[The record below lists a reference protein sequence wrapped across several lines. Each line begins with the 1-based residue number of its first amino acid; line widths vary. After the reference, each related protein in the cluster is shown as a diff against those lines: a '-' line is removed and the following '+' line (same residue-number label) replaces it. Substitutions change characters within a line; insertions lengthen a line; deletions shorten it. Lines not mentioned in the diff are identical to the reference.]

1 MRYGRR
7 MDLERTV
14 TIEIVEWRR
23 VQDDRAYLTRRV
35 HELTDEVDQ
44 LKDAL
49 RRAKASLNASNG
61 RRSPRSRSRT
71 PQRHPPAGTSNLP
84 GTPTASVPSHER
96 SAARWIEGDA
106 SATPRR
112 EPSTRI
118 GAVSASGGARYSYR
132 RAGGETPSGLGTNIP
147 GNDSSTETDG
157 DARSF
162 AESFATTRSEAGRW
176 ATRDAARAS
185 TAAGRLMR
193 GQHQHRHDRHH
204 HHHQQHQRHQ
214 RQRPTRRVIEDDGG
228 ADGRIESPSRAPTPW
243 SSASRLDAAERM
255 ALLQAEI
262 ESLRVAMEAPYGE
275 SSNDGL
281 RGDVARDSEL
291 LFGDGGEP
299 LPPHPWRGVS
309 GAERVYAA
317 SLTNS
322 RSDQSTRSTG
332 SAASTPLRV
341 ERSPG
346 RRRHGRSSSRE
357 SLGSPARPKRT
368 NEEATWDVNV
378 DDIL

>member
-1 MRYGRR
+1 
-7 MDLERTV
+7 
-14 TIEIVEWRR
+14 
-23 VQDDRAYLTRRV
+23 
-35 HELTDEVDQ
+35 
-44 LKDAL
+44 
-49 RRAKASLNASNG
+49 
-61 RRSPRSRSRT
+61 
-71 PQRHPPAGTSNLP
+71 
-84 GTPTASVPSHER
+84 
-96 SAARWIEGDA
+96 
-106 SATPRR
+106 
-112 EPSTRI
+112 
-118 GAVSASGGARYSYR
+118 
-132 RAGGETPSGLGTNIP
+132 
-147 GNDSSTETDG
+147 
-157 DARSF
+157 
-162 AESFATTRSEAGRW
+162 
-176 ATRDAARAS
+176 
-185 TAAGRLMR
+185 
-193 GQHQHRHDRHH
+193 
-204 HHHQQHQRHQ
+204 
-214 RQRPTRRVIEDDGG
+214 VIEDDGG
-228 ADGRIESPSRAPTPW
+228 ADGRIETPSRAPTPW

-262 ESLRVAMEAPYGE
+262 ESLRVAMEAPYA
-275 SSNDGL
+275 SNDGL

-332 SAASTPLRV
+332 SAASTPLRG

>member
-1 MRYGRR
+1 
-7 MDLERTV
+7 V
-14 TIEIVEWRR
+14 TEE
-23 VQDDRAYLTRRV
+23 D
-35 HELTDEVDQ
+35 
-44 LKDAL
+44 
-49 RRAKASLNASNG
+49 
-61 RRSPRSRSRT
+61 
-71 PQRHPPAGTSNLP
+71 
-84 GTPTASVPSHER
+84 
-96 SAARWIEGDA
+96 
-106 SATPRR
+106 
-112 EPSTRI
+112 
-118 GAVSASGGARYSYR
+118 
-132 RAGGETPSGLGTNIP
+132 GE
-147 GNDSSTETDG
+147 
-157 DARSF
+157 
-162 AESFATTRSEAGRW
+162 
-176 ATRDAARAS
+176 
-185 TAAGRLMR
+185 
-193 GQHQHRHDRHH
+193 
-204 HHHQQHQRHQ
+204 
-214 RQRPTRRVIEDDGG
+214 
-228 ADGRIESPSRAPTPW
+228 ADGRIETPSPAPTPW

-275 SSNDGL
+275 SSNPFTPSEL

-299 LPPHPWRGVS
+299 LPPHPWRGAS

-332 SAASTPLRV
+332 SAASTPVRG

>member
-1 MRYGRR
+1 
-7 MDLERTV
+7 
-14 TIEIVEWRR
+14 
-23 VQDDRAYLTRRV
+23 
-35 HELTDEVDQ
+35 
-44 LKDAL
+44 
-49 RRAKASLNASNG
+49 
-61 RRSPRSRSRT
+61 
-71 PQRHPPAGTSNLP
+71 
-84 GTPTASVPSHER
+84 
-96 SAARWIEGDA
+96 
-106 SATPRR
+106 
-112 EPSTRI
+112 
-118 GAVSASGGARYSYR
+118 
-132 RAGGETPSGLGTNIP
+132 
-147 GNDSSTETDG
+147 
-157 DARSF
+157 
-162 AESFATTRSEAGRW
+162 
-176 ATRDAARAS
+176 
-185 TAAGRLMR
+185 
-193 GQHQHRHDRHH
+193 
-204 HHHQQHQRHQ
+204 
-214 RQRPTRRVIEDDGG
+214 
-228 ADGRIESPSRAPTPW
+228 
-243 SSASRLDAAERM
+243 M

-332 SAASTPLRV
+332 SAASTPVRG
-341 ERSPG
+341 ERSSAN

-368 NEEATWDVNV
+368 PEEATWDVNV

>member
-1 MRYGRR
+1 MRYGRRRRRR

-157 DARSF
+157 DTRSF

-185 TAAGRLMR
+185 TAAGRLMHGQR
-193 GQHQHRHDRHH
+193 QRQHQHQQQQ
-204 HHHQQHQRHQ
+204 QQHQR
-214 RQRPTRRVIEDDGG
+214 RRRLVT
-228 ADGRIESPSRAPTPW
+228 ATANGRVETPSHAATPW

-262 ESLRVAMEAPYGE
+262 ESLRVAMEAPYA
-275 SSNDGL
+275 SSSDG
-281 RGDVARDSEL
+281 RGTMGGGIAGDSEL
-291 LFGDGGEP
+291 LFGEP
-299 LPPHPWRGVS
+299 
-309 GAERVYAA
+309 
-317 SLTNS
+317 S
-322 RSDQSTRSTG
+322 R
-332 SAASTPLRV
+332 
-341 ERSPG
+341 
-346 RRRHGRSSSRE
+346 
-357 SLGSPARPKRT
+357 PARGG
-368 NEEATWDVNV
+368 A
-378 DDIL
+378 

>member
-1 MRYGRR
+1 
-7 MDLERTV
+7 
-14 TIEIVEWRR
+14 
-23 VQDDRAYLTRRV
+23 
-35 HELTDEVDQ
+35 
-44 LKDAL
+44 
-49 RRAKASLNASNG
+49 
-61 RRSPRSRSRT
+61 
-71 PQRHPPAGTSNLP
+71 
-84 GTPTASVPSHER
+84 
-96 SAARWIEGDA
+96 
-106 SATPRR
+106 
-112 EPSTRI
+112 
-118 GAVSASGGARYSYR
+118 
-132 RAGGETPSGLGTNIP
+132 
-147 GNDSSTETDG
+147 
-157 DARSF
+157 
-162 AESFATTRSEAGRW
+162 
-176 ATRDAARAS
+176 
-185 TAAGRLMR
+185 
-193 GQHQHRHDRHH
+193 
-204 HHHQQHQRHQ
+204 
-214 RQRPTRRVIEDDGG
+214 
-228 ADGRIESPSRAPTPW
+228 
-243 SSASRLDAAERM
+243 M

-262 ESLRVAMEAPYGE
+262 ESLRVAMEAPYA
-275 SSNDGL
+275 SNDGL

-332 SAASTPLRV
+332 SAASTPLRG

>member
-1 MRYGRR
+1 
-7 MDLERTV
+7 MDLARTV
-14 TIEIVEWRR
+14 TIDVVEWRR

-35 HELTDEVDQ
+35 HELTDEVDE

-71 PQRHPPAGTSNLP
+71 PQRTPRHPPAGTSDLP
-84 GTPTASVPSHER
+84 GAPTASVPSHER
-96 SAARWIEGDA
+96 SAARWIGGDA
-106 SATPRR
+106 SAIPRR
-112 EPSTRI
+112 EPSTRT
-118 GAVSASGGARYSYR
+118 VSASGGGRYSYR
-132 RAGGETPSGLGTNIP
+132 HAGGETPSRPGDGV

-162 AESFATTRSEAGRW
+162 AESFATTRSEARRW

-185 TAAGRLMR
+185 TAAGRLMHGQR
-193 GQHQHRHDRHH
+193 QRQNQHQNQQQQ
-204 HHHQQHQRHQ
+204 QQHQR
-214 RQRPTRRVIEDDGG
+214 RRRLVT
-228 ADGRIESPSRAPTPW
+228 ATANGRVETPSHAATPW

-262 ESLRVAMEAPYGE
+262 ESLRVAMEAPYA
-275 SSNDGL
+275 SNDG
-281 RGDVARDSEL
+281 RGTMGGGIAGDSEL

-332 SAASTPLRV
+332 SAASTPLRG

-346 RRRHGRSSSRE
+346 RRRHERSSSRE

-368 NEEATWDVNV
+368 VEEATWDVNV

>member
-1 MRYGRR
+1 M
-7 MDLERTV
+7 TA
-14 TIEIVEWRR
+14 TATA
-23 VQDDRAYLTRRV
+23 DD
-35 HELTDEVDQ
+35 
-44 LKDAL
+44 
-49 RRAKASLNASNG
+49 NN
-61 RRSPRSRSRT
+61 
-71 PQRHPPAGTSNLP
+71 
-84 GTPTASVPSHER
+84 
-96 SAARWIEGDA
+96 
-106 SATPRR
+106 
-112 EPSTRI
+112 RI
-118 GAVSASGGARYSYR
+118 D
-132 RAGGETPSGLGTNIP
+132 T
-147 GNDSSTETDG
+147 
-157 DARSF
+157 
-162 AESFATTRSEAGRW
+162 
-176 ATRDAARAS
+176 
-185 TAAGRLMR
+185 
-193 GQHQHRHDRHH
+193 
-204 HHHQQHQRHQ
+204 
-214 RQRPTRRVIEDDGG
+214 
-228 ADGRIESPSRAPTPW
+228 PSRAPTPW

-262 ESLRVAMEAPYGE
+262 ESLRVAMEAPYDA
-275 SSNDGL
+275 SNDG
-281 RGDVARDSEL
+281 RGTMGGGIAPAPSEL

>member
-1 MRYGRR
+1 M
-7 MDLERTV
+7 
-14 TIEIVEWRR
+14 
-23 VQDDRAYLTRRV
+23 
-35 HELTDEVDQ
+35 H
-44 LKDAL
+44 
-49 RRAKASLNASNG
+49 
-61 RRSPRSRSRT
+61 
-71 PQRHPPAGTSNLP
+71 
-84 GTPTASVPSHER
+84 
-96 SAARWIEGDA
+96 
-106 SATPRR
+106 
-112 EPSTRI
+112 
-118 GAVSASGGARYSYR
+118 
-132 RAGGETPSGLGTNIP
+132 
-147 GNDSSTETDG
+147 
-157 DARSF
+157 
-162 AESFATTRSEAGRW
+162 
-176 ATRDAARAS
+176 
-185 TAAGRLMR
+185 

-204 HHHQQHQRHQ
+204 HHYHQRQ
-214 RQRPTRRVIEDDGG
+214 RQRPTRRVIEEDGG
-228 ADGRIESPSRAPTPW
+228 ADGRIETPSRAPTPW

-262 ESLRVAMEAPYGE
+262 ESLRVAMEAPYA
-275 SSNDGL
+275 SNDG
-281 RGDVARDSEL
+281 RGDVAGDSEL
-291 LFGDGGEP
+291 LFGDGGGEP

-332 SAASTPLRV
+332 SAASTPLRG

>member
-1 MRYGRR
+1 
-7 MDLERTV
+7 MDLARTV
-14 TIEIVEWRR
+14 TIDVVEWRR

-35 HELTDEVDQ
+35 HELTDEVDE

-71 PQRHPPAGTSNLP
+71 PQRPPRHPPAGTSDLP
-84 GTPTASVPSHER
+84 GTPTASVPSHGR
-96 SAARWIEGDA
+96 SVARWIGGDA

-112 EPSTRI
+112 DPSTRI
-118 GAVSASGGARYSYR
+118 GAVSASGGGRYSYR
-132 RAGGETPSGLGTNIP
+132 HAGGETPIRPGDGA

-162 AESFATTRSEAGRW
+162 AESFATTRSEARRW
-176 ATRDAARAS
+176 ATRDEARAS
-185 TAAGRLMR
+185 TAAGRLMHGQR
-193 GQHQHRHDRHH
+193 QHQHQNQHQQ
-204 HHHQQHQRHQ
+204 HQQHQR
-214 RQRPTRRVIEDDGG
+214 RRRVTATADDNN
-228 ADGRIESPSRAPTPW
+228 RIETPSRAPTPW

-262 ESLRVAMEAPYGE
+262 ESLRVAMEAPYDA
-275 SSNDGL
+275 SNDG
-281 RGDVARDSEL
+281 RGTMGGGIAGDPEL
-291 LFGDGGEP
+291 LFSDGGEP

-332 SAASTPLRV
+332 SAASTPVRG
-341 ERSPG
+341 ERSSAN

-368 NEEATWDVNV
+368 PEEATWDVNV